1 MKVFFSILILLGA
14 ANGCGSQNL
23 SSEEMQARMQSMSGT
38 YQVQDTEKMNTMDR
52 DVHITFSGAENSI
65 SGNTGCNKF
74 FGSFS
79 VDGKSLQF
87 EDMGQTKMYCE
98 EYMEVERAFNNNIGR
113 VSQYSFEDDKVLLK
127 DEEGN
132 TLLELKKKQ
141 Q

>member
-1 MKVFFSILILLGA
+1 
-14 ANGCGSQNL
+14 
-23 SSEEMQARMQSMSGT
+23 
-38 YQVQDTEKMNTMDR
+38 
-52 DVHITFSGAENSI
+52 
-65 SGNTGCNKF
+65 
-74 FGSFS
+74 